1 MKANGGFQ
9 EWRASAGETAM
20 HEGKDIILVVDYHA
34 ENIEFRWFN
43 EATGEERTGKYATTR
58 DGILRQVEQ
67 ARREVSPGGEVVW
80 IMESTTGWARVK
92 DLIGSKTRF
101 LLANVL
107 QMPLPP
113 KARRR
118 KTDKIDTGRLL
129 REYLHG
135 DLPLSFQPTAWW
147 RQVRRVVDCRQDLAE
162 RQTAVKNWINSLLQH
177 ETWEDRENLWSGKG
191 RRRLDRLGLGASDR
205 ALVELRLQQLDQLAA
220 QEVEVEK
227 RMQAIYDGWP
237 EAQWVD
243 QVRGVGMVTAVSVLA
258 HVGPIERFATAEDL
272 ISYAGL
278 APGVHQSDGTR
289 RDGRIGGGGTDS
301 HLRYLVIEASVWLR
315 DIPRYRPTYERVMKK
330 RGKKIARIVVGRLFL
345 RSLYKMLKDHVRFN
359 PAGLRRTPA
368 GATTIMTHALEP
380 EATTARLSHGAAG
393 IM

>member
-1 MKANGGFQ
+1 
-9 EWRASAGETAM
+9 M

-43 EATGEERTGKYATTR
+43 EATGEERTGKYATAR

-237 EAQWVD
+237 EAQWAD

>member
-1 MKANGGFQ
+1 MQQGQ
-9 EWRASAGETAM
+9 
-20 HEGKDIILVVDYHA
+20 DIILVVDYHA

-67 ARREVSPGGEVVW
+67 ARREVSPGGQVVW

-147 RQVRRVVDCRQDLAE
+147 REVRRVVDCRQDLAE

-191 RRRLDRLGLGASDR
+191 RRRLDRLGLSASDR
-205 ALVELRLQQLDQLAA
+205 ALVELKLQQLDQLAA

-243 QVRGVGMVTAVSVLA
+243 QVRGVGLVTAVSVLA

-330 RGKKIARIVVGRLFL
+330 RGKKIARIVVARLFL

-359 PAGLRRTPA
+359 PATQERRRPA
-368 GATTIMTHALEP
+368 TAQT
-380 EATTARLSHGAAG
+380 TTATAG
-393 IM
+393 I